1 MVEIFA
7 ACITTIDVV
16 IVFSLLRLRKGRLP
30 IAIWTTFLN
39 ILFPF
44 VGFLVGDWSTGFL
57 STWSGLLSGILLSMI
72 GIHMIL
78 HDDDTSEAVRVVNP
92 VLIALAVS
100 LDTFSVSVS
109 FGMLQL
115 NKFLFILSSGLLTLV
130 FSCTALYYGRYLSIK
145 NGKILRWICGL
156 SLFGM
161 GVISCFG

>member
-1 MVEIFA
+1 MEIFA

-39 ILFPF
+39 MLLPF
-44 VGFLVGDWSTGFL
+44 LGFLVGDWSTEIF
-57 STWSGLLSGILLSMI
+57 SVWSSLLSGILLSMI

-78 HDDDTSEAVRVVNP
+78 HDDDSSDAVRHVHP

-115 NKFLFILSSGLLTLV
+115 NKFLFVFSSGILSFV
-130 FSCTALYYGRYLSIK
+130 FSCSALYFGRYLSIK
-145 NGKILRWICGL
+145 NGKVLRWICGL
-156 SLFGM
+156 SLLALGIMSLF
-161 GVISCFG
+161 